1 MLTHSRGPLRILGV
15 TLAGTILLSGCTGGG
30 GQQPPSSQPSSA
42 ASTPATPPATPT
54 LADRSDE
61 VLAQP
66 PTPTALATT
75 PAKTTSS
82 FRGSTFTIYGLSRS
96 DTTTILTYTV
106 TGGTEHASPSD
117 ALPRSWENAPQLETP
132 THAYRVV
139 TFQQESGEWAAVA
152 NPIYRIEPGKE
163 SGPLTVL
170 YPPLPAGTA
179 TVTLRGPWFEDVS
192 VPVTDA
198 D

>member
-1 MLTHSRGPLRILGV
+1 MLIRSLRVLGA

-30 GQQPPSSQPSSA
+30 QQPPPSGGPPSA
-42 ASTPATPPATPT
+42 APTAATPPATPT
-54 LADRSDE
+54 LVDRSDE

-66 PTPTALATT
+66 PTLTAVATT
-75 PAKTTSS
+75 QAKPTSS

-96 DTTTILTYTV
+96 DTATILTYTV

-117 ALPRSWENAPQLETP
+117 ALPRAWEKAPRLETP
-132 THAYRVV
+132 THSYRVV

-170 YPPLPAGTA
+170 YPPLPAGTG
-179 TVTLRGPWFEDVS
+179 TVTLRGLWFEDVS
-192 VPVTDA
+192 VPVTDLG
-198 D
+198 